1 MMRAAVIGVLIAA
14 LASFL
19 VWSYLKRFEDEASGG
34 PRVHVLTVLRTLEPG
49 AVLKD
54 ADLGE
59 RAIPQAY
66 VDSRAIRST
75 DRQRIANLHVST
87 TLDAQQI
94 LNWTDIVS
102 ANDERIMSS
111 LVQPGMRAV
120 TIHTEGR
127 ASSLVRPGD
136 RVDVIATLP
145 QPGTGDHRSGVVL
158 LQNILVL
165 GRSAGPNTTS
175 NNNNDG
181 SDIALSLSLQHSQLL
196 AVAGDKA
203 KLTVALRAPDDV
215 RVLEG
220 MTELSS
226 ATLTEP
232 DKRPAPV
239 KSKAGPLPVAP
250 ANGGGR

>member
-1 MMRAAVIGVLIAA
+1 MRAAVIGLLVAA

-34 PRVHVLTVLRTLEPG
+34 PRVHVLTVVRTLEPG

-54 ADLGE
+54 ADIGE

-66 VDSRAIRST
+66 VDSRAIRSA
-75 DRQRIANLHVST
+75 DRQRITNLRVST
-87 TLDAQQI
+87 SIDAQQV

-102 ANDERIMSS
+102 STDERIMSS

-127 ASSLVRPGD
+127 ASTLVRPGD

-145 QPGTGDHRSGVVL
+145 QPGSGDHRAGVVL

-165 GRSAGPNTTS
+165 GRSVSATSATTGS
-175 NNNNDG
+175 SEG

-220 MTELSS
+220 LAELSS
-226 ATLTEP
+226 SALTEP
-232 DKRPAPV
+232 EKRAAAV
-239 KSKAGPLPVAP
+239 RVRTGPLPVT
-250 ANGGGR
+250 GVGGR